1 MKKEIKIYLL
11 LAALLIIHLIFIV
24 FIEKNIYPI
33 HLTLQNFFLL
43 DLMGKT
49 KHLPEAFIYV
59 FELGNVFLLWIIARK
74 KIKGYQALI
83 PSLIYAISPWGAYL
97 TAAGSFYVFLLLLVL
112 VFIYSLILIK
122 EDIKPFGQILF
133 LSSSLV
139 AIYSSVFLLILIP
152 VAICLIL
159 VLKIISLKDLKIPT
173 LLFVLLALPLL
184 LFSFKNRANT
194 QNILQNEVSIFAD
207 PGHINTVNSFEGEA
221 GQVNMNILGRIS
233 ENKYVFSGEYLLFK
247 FSEQLVPATFFTS
260 QEKLLDFSFSSP
272 IFLGFLIPF
281 FYGIYLLLKSENTG
295 KIVLIS
301 SLLVIPSVLA
311 QEPVNLNRLII
322 FMPVVIFIISY
333 GIVKLL
339 EQKDKKKVWILA
351 FSILVLLQIFIT
363 INDIK
368 VREKARFIQY
378 FGQDYEVKQ

>member
-11 LAALLIIHLIFIV
+11 LAALLIVHLIFIV